1 MTINQELSL
10 SVREHLHD
18 DVQQLALQRNRYPQ
32 LSDTD
37 FRFLLQQVDGYQR
50 TKDKLPSIAKIEG
63 WWYPARLSC
72 EQCSSEATAQYKT
85 KIINQLEISKLID
98 LTGGYGIDTFFISE
112 HLKEAIY
119 VERNPELCAIA
130 THNFAITRPQIRIHN
145 TTAEVFL
152 SEISN
157 STEKTLIYLDP
168 ARRSASGS
176 KVFRME
182 DCEPNIIELM
192 PTLRK
197 LSDYQCFKLSPMIDI
212 TAALQALGN
221 EWDVHVVAVHN
232 EVKEV
237 VFINGSGNIY
247 AVNIHPNQIDTI
259 NFLQKEEKEAR
270 CEYADHVYAYLY
282 EPNAAIIKSGA
293 FKLVANKYQIQK
305 LDINTHLY
313 TSDKIIS
320 DFPGRIWQVIEPDI
334 KDAKAL
340 HQHMASITPNK
351 SPKYSVLTR
360 NYPLTPEQLRK
371 KLKLQDGDDFYLIG
385 ARLKNQPIRI
395 IGKRVK

>member
-10 SVREHLHD
+10 LVREHLHD

-32 LSDTD
+32 LSDAD
-37 FRFLLQQVDGYQR
+37 FRFLLQQIDGFQR
-50 TKDKLPSIAKIEG
+50 TKDKLPSIAKIEN
-63 WWYPARLSC
+63 WWYPVRLSC
-72 EQCSSEATAQYKT
+72 EQCSSEATAQYKAQ
-85 KIINQLEISKLID
+85 IINELEISKFID
-98 LTGGYGIDTFFISE
+98 LTGGYGIDSFFIAE
-112 HLKEAIY
+112 HVKEADY

-130 THNFAITRPQIRIHN
+130 THNFATTRPQIRIHN

-212 TAALQALGN
+212 TAAIHALGN

-237 VFINGSGNIY
+237 VFINGCGNIY
-247 AVNIHPNQIDTI
+247 ATNIQQNQTDII
-259 NFLQKEEKEAR
+259 GFLQKEEQEAR
-270 CEYADHVYAYLY
+270 CKYAEHIYTYLY

-293 FKLVANKYQIQK
+293 FKYIGERYGIQK
-305 LDINTHLY
+305 LDVNTHLY
-313 TSDKIIS
+313 TSKELVS
-320 DFPGRIWQVIEPDI
+320 DFPGRIWHVIASNI
-334 KDAKAL
+334 KDSKEL
-340 HQHMASITPNK
+340 HQVVSSQTDK
-351 SPKYSVLTR
+351 TTPKYSVITR

-371 KLKLQDGDDFYLIG
+371 KMKLQDGDDFYLIG

-395 IGKRVK
+395 VAHRIK

>member
-1 MTINQELSL
+1 MDTLFQQILCQ
-10 SVREHLHD
+10 HLHD

-32 LSDTD
+32 LSDAD
-37 FRFLLQQVDGYQR
+37 FRFLLQQIDGWQR
-50 TKDKLPSIAKIEG
+50 TKSKLPTLSQIPN
-63 WWYPARLSC
+63 WQYPVRLSC
-72 EQCSSEATAQYKT
+72 EQCSSEATAKYKALL
-85 KIINQLEISKLID
+85 ISQLPINTFAD
-98 LTGGYGIDTFFISE
+98 LTGGYGIDTLYISE
-112 HLKEAIY
+112 HIPTVHY
-119 VERNPELCAIA
+119 VERNNELCAIA
-130 THNFAITRPQIRIHN
+130 QHNFALQHPHIQVHN
-145 TTAEVFL
+145 TTAESFL
-152 SEISN
+152 DSAFSSAAE
-157 STEKTLIYLDP
+157 TTLIYMDP
-168 ARRSASGS
+168 ARRSSSGS
-176 KVFRME
+176 KVFRLE
-182 DCEPNIIELM
+182 DCEPNIVELL
-192 PTLRK
+192 PTLRLK
-197 LSDYQCFKLSPMIDI
+197 SRYQCFKLSPMIDI
-212 TAALQALGN
+212 TAASQVLGTG
-221 EWDVHVVAVHN
+221 WDIHIIAVQN

-237 VFINGSGNIY
+237 LFINGKGNMH
-247 AVNIHPNQIDTI
+247 AVNLVAN
-259 NFLQKEEKEAR
+259 R
-270 CEYADHVYAYLY
+270 CEKLDFTPELEKVAICTYAQGICNYLY

-334 KDAKAL
+334 KNAKAL